1 MCLGVL
7 TGALRIAP
15 HAHTH
20 IHTRPSFKDPL
31 KAVCLTH
38 AGKQSRCL
46 QCDACAVNPLGES
59 VRGRFVPVPVIPG
72 DLAHNVRRQD
82 SPAD

>member
-1 MCLGVL
+1 MCLEVL

-15 HAHTH
+15 TP
-20 IHTRPSFKDPL
+20 RSFKDPL
-31 KAVCLTH
+31 KAECLIH

-46 QCDACAVNPLGES
+46 QCDAFAVNPRGES
-59 VRGRFVPVPVIPG
+59 VRGRFVLVPVIPG
-72 DLAHNVRRQD
+72 DLAHNVCRQD